1 MVKMTSS
8 LQSSCLSRGVS
19 RCGYHICV
27 LGCIGA
33 GKTTISKA
41 LQSVIKNAEG
51 ECFGLFEPVESNPV
65 LSKFY
70 EDPKRYAFVMQVYM
84 LNRRL
89 EQQHL
94 AQDLAKSQISTVQ
107 DSSIFGDSCFVE
119 MLRKDGIMDD
129 IDVQT
134 YSELFVNM
142 TDRVM
147 YPSLVVYLDCDPDVA
162 KQRIIKRGRECEKD
176 ISLSYLTELKHEL
189 DVLIDDFERYTY
201 VFRINAN
208 IDLTD
213 KEIIDEAKEIYNF
226 AKDSRNN
233 PILSRMGV

>member
-41 LQSVIKNAEG
+41 LQSVIKDAEG

-176 ISLSYLTELKHEL
+176 ISLTYLTALKHEL

-213 KEIIDEAKEIYNF
+213 KEILDEAKEIYNF